1 MWTSFID
8 TPASVLEDCS
18 LAHELTSQTF
28 YPIRFD
34 SQLKNL
40 CDNANAEFLR
50 DAWLP
55 LPTSYYHLQ
64 VLQYFIP
71 LSQSGKFFCITPTIL
86 ARFPIPT

>member
-50 DAWLP
+50 DA
-55 LPTSYYHLQ
+55 
-64 VLQYFIP
+64 
-71 LSQSGKFFCITPTIL
+71 
-86 ARFPIPT
+86 